1 MKFENSESG
10 MGFLLMGWKAQCV
23 SAFSKILFILSGC
36 ALRVGKNENS
46 KVKIIARLI
55 EYDRVKFKILL
66 RIKGPIS

>member
-1 MKFENSESG
+1 
-10 MGFLLMGWKAQCV
+10 MGWKAQCF
-23 SAFSKILFILSGC
+23 ADFSKILFILSGC

-46 KVKIIARLI
+46 KVKTIARVI